1 MNTNRDMI
9 KGISERTGIPREIV
23 KDVMEGFASYVKD
36 EIVKNGEVYVP
47 NVFTAVSHEVKPRQ
61 VLNPRTMTWR
71 DYPASYRLT
80 LRLNACL
87 KKAYKDA
94 FNNFDDVE

>member
-23 KDVMEGFASYVKD
+23 KDVMEGFTSYVKD

-47 NVFTAVSHEVKPRQ
+47 HVFTAVSHEGKPRQ
-61 VLNPRTMTWR
+61 VLNPRTMTWS

-80 LRLNACL
+80 LRLNAGL

>member
-1 MNTNRDMI
+1 MI

-47 NVFTAVSHEVKPRQ
+47 
-61 VLNPRTMTWR
+61 
-71 DYPASYRLT
+71 SYRLT